1 MNFGMKSKLLKL
13 NFIDIDIYNFQN
25 VIKPNY
31 YLKKKNVFLKSYKLL
46 IQEMIVVSND
56 LLLNYF
62 WLIN

>member
-1 MNFGMKSKLLKL
+1 MKSKLLKL